1 MKEDT
6 MLPSPAAVGRP
17 HLGWDEERLA
27 RAALSRLVEPSDA
40 ELVRF
45 LRGTSASEVLAA
57 LKRGALGTS
66 RASHWAARLRRLDVE
81 ADIRAAEAVGAR
93 LVCPGDSEWP
103 TSLGDL
109 GDAEPIALWV
119 RGARDLGDSV
129 DRAVGVVG
137 ARACTAYGGGVAA
150 DLAASLAEQGWTVV
164 SGGAYGIDAS
174 AHRGALAVG
183 GTTVAVLASG
193 IDRPYP
199 PGNAR
204 LLDRIAAEGLVVSE
218 LPPGDHP
225 TPRRFLVRN
234 RLIAGL
240 ATGTV
245 VVEASIRSGAL
256 STAHRSL
263 ELGRPTMGV
272 PGPVTSAMSEGIHH
286 AIREFGMI
294 LVTKPGEVMDA
305 VGEIGADLA
314 PWPQGEVKASDALPA
329 EVARVLEA
337 VPRPRHRPIATDAVV
352 TCVGLAG
359 ETVVAA
365 LGQLLARGFVQRVD
379 GRWRRTA
386 LADQRSGRPSSGEG
400 A

>member
-1 MKEDT
+1 MREDAT
-6 MLPSPAAVGRP
+6 LPPPPTGQPYHA
-17 HLGWDEERLA
+17 GWDEERLA

-40 ELVRF
+40 DLVRF
-45 LRGTSASEVLAA
+45 LRRTSASELLAA
-57 LKRGALGTS
+57 LKGGVLDTS
-66 RASHWAARLRRLDVE
+66 RASHWAARLRRLDVG

-103 TSLGDL
+103 ASLGDL

-119 RGARDLGDSV
+119 RGTPDLGDSL
-129 DRAVGVVG
+129 DRAVAVVG

-150 DLAASLAEQGWTVV
+150 ELAASLAERGWTIV

-174 AHRGALAVG
+174 AHRGTLAVG

-193 IDRPYP
+193 VDRLYP

-204 LLDRIAAEGLVVSE
+204 LLDRIAAEGFVVSE

-240 ATGTV
+240 AAGTV

-256 STAHRSL
+256 STSHRSL

-294 LVTKPGEVMDA
+294 LVTTAGEVVDA

-329 EVARVLEA
+329 EIARVLEA
-337 VPRPRHRPIATDAVV
+337 VPPPRHRPILTDAVV
-352 TCVGLAG
+352 TSVGLAG
-359 ETVVAA
+359 DTVVAA

-379 GRWRRTA
+379 GRWRRTP
-386 LADQRSGRPSSGEG
+386 RPD
-400 A
+400 